1 MNSINNN
8 EFTYDNLS
16 KLRKVYIDGI
26 VEHGTD
32 LGINLAKDT
41 FCRAEL
47 RQISMNMKGKKWI
60 PNWITHDHARRAGKG
75 VFHLPEVREKHEQ
88 ANATTASQIRPS
100 ERASTVP
107 AETKASIREQLEAAI
122 DAEVPYEEMAW

>member
-1 MNSINNN
+1 MN
-8 EFTYDNLS
+8 EFEYNNLT

-26 VEHGTD
+26 VEHGSD
-32 LGINLAKDT
+32 LGINLDKDT

-47 RQISMNMKGKKWI
+47 RQISMSIKGKKWI

-75 VFHLPEVREKHEQ
+75 VFHLPEVREKYQ
-88 ANATTASQIRPS
+88 SDNAVTSSQIRPS
-100 ERASTVP
+100 ERA
-107 AETKASIREQLEAAI
+107 ETNVKAAIREKLEASI

>member
-1 MNSINNN
+1 MNNFDYN
-8 EFTYDNLS
+8 ELT

-26 VEHGTD
+26 VEHGTT
-32 LGINLAKDT
+32 LGIDLEKDT

-47 RQISMNMKGKKWI
+47 RQISMSMKGKKWI

-75 VFHLPEVREKHEQ
+75 VFHLPEVHQKYAAE
-88 ANATTASQIRPS
+88 NAVTASQIRPS
-100 ERASTVP
+100 ERGTVP
-107 AETKASIREQLEAAI
+107 PLAEKKVSIREKLEAAI